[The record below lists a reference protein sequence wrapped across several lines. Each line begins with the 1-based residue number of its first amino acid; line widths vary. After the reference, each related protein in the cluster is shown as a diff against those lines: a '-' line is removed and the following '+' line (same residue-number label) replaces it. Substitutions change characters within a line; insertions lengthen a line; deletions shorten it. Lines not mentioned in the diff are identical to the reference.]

1 MLLDKSSGIACQHFS
16 ESHCA
21 IQRVRLCQMRRQTG
35 GQFGNL
41 MQTVK
46 TAIEVWTN
54 WLMRSFS
61 YSRDISHILILSH
74 SHFLC
79 KVFST
84 KLFKSH
90 QLLQFHVFMKET
102 ETHASVHYSWSDPMS
117 SLSDFLVNIYFP
129 FCVPYGSVPDLTIMP
144 GYYTLEPINML
155 HSLRKGMSQSIHF
168 PPFLFSF
175 FSVSFPYIQ

>member
-1 MLLDKSSGIACQHFS
+1 MKHKRKERWWWQKILQMLLDKSSGIACQHFS

-129 FCVPYGSVPDLTIMP
+129 FCVSYGSVPDLTIM
-144 GYYTLEPINML
+144 
-155 HSLRKGMSQSIHF
+155 SWA
-168 PPFLFSF
+168 
-175 FSVSFPYIQ
+175 SVSLHYPALCQDIILLNP